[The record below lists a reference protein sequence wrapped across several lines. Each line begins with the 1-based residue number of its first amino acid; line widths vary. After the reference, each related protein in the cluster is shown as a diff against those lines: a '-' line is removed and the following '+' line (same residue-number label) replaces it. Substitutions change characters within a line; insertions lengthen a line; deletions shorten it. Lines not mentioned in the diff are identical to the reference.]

1 MKILSVTDIQKL
13 IQIIGLENFFQ
24 LIISAL
30 EQDFGRW
37 HQFLLSPRH
46 GTYYEDGVIELMPC
60 SDEQLYAFKY
70 VNGFPGNPLKGKLSV
85 VAIGVLSDAANGY
98 PLMLSEMTLLT
109 AFRTAAVGVLAAKYL
124 ARENSKS
131 LAIIGTG
138 AQAEFQVLAFAGFF
152 RLEEVRFFDIDPKAM
167 AKFSKNLAGQKFR
180 LTPCKNTI
188 EAVRGADIVITA
200 TAAQKRH
207 SLFRFEDIVP
217 GTYINAMG
225 CDCPGKTE
233 LPAELL
239 EQTKLVIEYKL
250 QSLLEGEVQ
259 QCDADI
265 VYAELWQLVCKH
277 LPGRQNDQEVTLFD
291 SVGFALEDY
300 SILRVVYDLAKK
312 HQLGT
317 ELELIPELDDPK
329 NLFGLLR
336 SNSNSPVSAN
346 SVNSLLGN
354 ITY

>member
-1 MKILSVTDIQKL
+1 MKVLTVTDIQEL
-13 IQIIGLENFFQ
+13 IRIVGLENFFRH
-24 LIISAL
+24 IITAL

-37 HQFLLSPRH
+37 QQFLLSPRH
-46 GTYYEDGVIELMPC
+46 GTYYRDGVIELMPC

-70 VNGFPGNPLKGKLSV
+70 VNGYPGNPLKGKLSV
-85 VAIGVLSDAANGY
+85 VAIGALSDAANGY

-109 AFRTAAVGVLAAKYL
+109 AFRTAAAGVLAAKYL

-152 RLEEVRFFDIDPKAM
+152 QLEEVRFFDTDRMAM
-167 AKFSKNLAGQKFR
+167 AKFSENLAWQKFR
-180 LTPCKNTI
+180 LTACDNII

-200 TAAQKRH
+200 TAAKKRQ
-207 SLFRFEDIVP
+207 SLFSFEDIAP
-217 GTYINAMG
+217 GAYIYAMG
-225 CDCPGKTE
+225 GDSPGKTE

-239 EQTKLVIEYKL
+239 EQVKLVVEYKL

-259 QCDADI
+259 QCEASI

-277 LPGRQNDQEVTLFD
+277 KPGRQNDQEVTLFD

-300 SILRVVYDLAKK
+300 SILRVVYDLAEK

-317 ELELIPELDDPK
+317 ELELIPELNNPK

-336 SNSNSPVSAN
+336 C
-346 SVNSLLGN
+346 
-354 ITY
+354 

>member
-1 MKILSVTDIQKL
+1 MKILAVTDIQKL

-46 GTYYEDGVIELMPC
+46 GTYYRDGVIELMPC
-60 SDEQLYAFKY
+60 SDEQYYAFKY

-85 VAIGVLSDAANGY
+85 IAIGVLSDAANGY

-109 AFRTAAVGVLAAKYL
+109 AFRTAAAGVLAAKYL
-124 ARENSKS
+124 ARGNSKS

-138 AQAEFQVLAFAGFF
+138 AQAEFQVLAFGGFF
-152 RLEEVRFFDIDPKAM
+152 RLEEVRFFDIDPMAM
-167 AKFSKNLAGQKFR
+167 AKFSENLIGQKFR

-200 TAAQKRH
+200 TAAKKRQ
-207 SLFRFEDIVP
+207 SLFRFEDIAP

-225 CDCPGKTE
+225 GDSPGKTE
-233 LPAELL
+233 LPEELL
-239 EQTKLVIEYKL
+239 KQVKLVVEYKL

-300 SILRVVYDLAKK
+300 SILRVVYDLAEK

-317 ELELIPELDDPK
+317 ELELIPELNDPK
-329 NLFGLLR
+329 NLFGLLH
-336 SNSNSPVSAN
+336 S
-346 SVNSLLGN
+346 
-354 ITY
+354 